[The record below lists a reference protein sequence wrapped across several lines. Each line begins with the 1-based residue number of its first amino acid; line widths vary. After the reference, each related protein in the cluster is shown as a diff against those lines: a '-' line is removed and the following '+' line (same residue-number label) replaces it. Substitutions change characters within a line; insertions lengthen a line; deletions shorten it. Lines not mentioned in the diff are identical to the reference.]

1 MAINSLIAAGDTIR
15 ISKSFGI
22 VGSAVVG
29 RSKTPIIVVAANN
42 NDPITAR
49 EISINKPL
57 VKMINALASIDGF
70 LKQRLQNQKI
80 IDRNEQLNR
89 REAQIEQQDAAP
101 QVEVIKPDAER
112 VDGSSAGLM
121 AVGALLLLTLDP
133 VQKAIGDIAD
143 GVISMGKFVT
153 GIAKTLNDVFSFFV
167 GGNNETV
174 SDAVPT
180 TQPTENGTPPPAPT
194 PATDATPVPAA
205 TESAPSPTA
214 EAKPSFLSSVGSG
227 ALTGAAIGSFIPKVG
242 TAVGAAVGGVAGAVS
257 YFTGGSSSSAPTPTA
272 TQTSAPTPTS
282 NSSTPPTPATASSTN
297 TTVATTTGEIPKN
310 DIVALGNYLVGK
322 GAEKG
327 KMQHPAF
334 GPVGKHSQNSRHY
347 RGMAIDVNF
356 PGPNEGAILD
366 ALEPQLR
373 AAGYNTIWRK
383 PGHETH
389 MHVSVGGPEGSGGGA
404 YGDASN
410 GLGETIAKAAGAS
423 LEQVG
428 KLFGALGGAII
439 KPGIPRND
447 IPNTIATAA
456 RETNADI
463 AVAKTEKP
471 VTPPPAPKPPNLNK
485 SAGGATE
492 NPATQADKNSVYYY
506 LRRFGYQDL
515 NVPNAPGPKVTMA

>member
-1 MAINSLIAAGDTIR
+1 MAINSLIMAGDTIR
-15 ISKSFGI
+15 VSKSFGV

-42 NDPITAR
+42 NDPVTTR

-57 VKMINALASIDGF
+57 VKMIIALASIDGF
-70 LKQRLQNQKI
+70 LKQKLQNQKI

-89 REAQIEQQDAAP
+89 REAQIEQQDSTP

-121 AVGALLLLTLDP
+121 AVGALFLLTLDP

-174 SDAVPT
+174 STAVPT
-180 TQPTENGTPPPAPT
+180 AQPAENRTPPPAP
-194 PATDATPVPAA
+194 ASAVDATPMP
-205 TESAPSPTA
+205 TITKSAPSPTA

-227 ALTGAAIGSFIPKVG
+227 ALTGAAVGSFVPKVG
-242 TAVGAAVGGVAGAVS
+242 VVAGATVGGVAGAVS
-257 YFTGGSSSSAPTPTA
+257 YFTGGSSSSASMAPAA

-282 NSSTPPTPATASSTN
+282 NSSTPATPAGNATGTTA
-297 TTVATTTGEIPKN
+297 TGEIPKN
-310 DIVALGNYLVGK
+310 DIVALGNYLIGK
-322 GAEKG
+322 GAERS

-334 GPVGKHSQNSRHY
+334 GSVGEHSKNSRHY

-389 MHVSVGGPEGSGGGA
+389 MHVSVGGPEGSGGGS

-410 GLGETIAKAAGAS
+410 GLGESIAKVATTS

-428 KLFGALGGAII
+428 KLFGVLGGAII

-447 IPNTIATAA
+447 IPNTIASAT
-456 RETNADI
+456 RQINADV

-471 VTPPPAPKPPNLNK
+471 VTPPPAPKPPNINK

-515 NVPNAPGPKVTMA
+515 NITTT